1 MDKRKGILN
10 IGTSIVSRIV
20 LLLATLFVRRLLI
33 MYIGNEA
40 NGLNSLYASIIGM
53 LSVAE
58 LGVGSA
64 IVFSMYKPIV
74 DGDDRTV
81 TALYRL
87 YRRLYRIIGAVILAA
102 GMAVMPFLPRLIKD
116 YENIG
121 FNVFVPYLLTL
132 ISVFL
137 SYMYGAKTSLIQAY
151 KDNYIIAEI
160 VTVTGLL
167 RSAMQIAAI
176 LIFRSY
182 TAYLICSIIETG
194 MVWIMTDR
202 AVRKQHPEIVGLEI
216 SDAVLG
222 EETKR
227 VVSTNIKAMFLHK
240 IGAVMVGAVDSLIIS
255 AFIGVA
261 ILGKYSNYTAITSAM
276 FGVIVLFFTPL
287 TSVIG
292 HMCATQSSDNIRRYF
307 DYFYS
312 LNYVLGV
319 VFFLGYYAVIDNL
332 IAILFGPGLNL
343 DWKVSFVITLNSFI
357 SYMRNAQ
364 LLFRD
369 AAGAFYYDR
378 WKPFFEGVSNLILS
392 VILVKALPEDL
403 SVVGVVA
410 ATIITSLLICDIVE
424 PHILFKYVFKQPAEG
439 FCFKNYSYIAAFTV
453 CLIIMEKLKIS
464 FDGEAAEMFV
474 NGIISTGISAV
485 LLLAVSI
492 ADKTF
497 RRELITMADQASR
510 WIKTINR
517 RKDGS
522 EY

>member
-20 LLLATLFVRRLLI
+20 LLLAALFVRRLLI

-102 GMAVMPFLPRLIKD
+102 GMAVMPFLPRLIND

-182 TAYLICSIIETG
+182 TAYLICSI
-194 MVWIMTDR
+194 M
-202 AVRKQHPEIVGLEI
+202 
-216 SDAVLG
+216 
-222 EETKR
+222 
-227 VVSTNIKAMFLHK
+227 
-240 IGAVMVGAVDSLIIS
+240 
-255 AFIGVA
+255 
-261 ILGKYSNYTAITSAM
+261 
-276 FGVIVLFFTPL
+276 
-287 TSVIG
+287 SV
-292 HMCATQSSDNIRRYF
+292 
-307 DYFYS
+307 
-312 LNYVLGV
+312 
-319 VFFLGYYAVIDNL
+319 
-332 IAILFGPGLNL
+332 
-343 DWKVSFVITLNSFI
+343 
-357 SYMRNAQ
+357 
-364 LLFRD
+364 
-369 AAGAFYYDR
+369 
-378 WKPFFEGVSNLILS
+378 
-392 VILVKALPEDL
+392 
-403 SVVGVVA
+403 
-410 ATIITSLLICDIVE
+410 
-424 PHILFKYVFKQPAEG
+424 
-439 FCFKNYSYIAAFTV
+439 
-453 CLIIMEKLKIS
+453 
-464 FDGEAAEMFV
+464 
-474 NGIISTGISAV
+474 
-485 LLLAVSI
+485 
-492 ADKTF
+492 
-497 RRELITMADQASR
+497 
-510 WIKTINR
+510 
-517 RKDGS
+517 KDGDWNDQL
-522 EY
+522 

>member
-20 LLLATLFVRRLLI
+20 LLLAAFFVRRLLI

-74 DGDDRTV
+74 EGDNKTV
-81 TALYRL
+81 AALYRL
-87 YRRLYRIIGAVILAA
+87 YRKLYRIIGAVIFSA
-102 GMAVMPFLPRLIKD
+102 GIVVMPFLPRLIKD
-116 YENIG
+116 FDNIG
-121 FNVFVPYLLTL
+121 FNVFIPYLLSL

-167 RSAMQIAAI
+167 RSALQIAAI
-176 LIFRSY
+176 LMFKSY
-182 TAYLICSIIETG
+182 IAYLICSIIETG
-194 MVWIMTDR
+194 IIWIMTDR
-202 AVRKQHPEIVGLEI
+202 AVRKKHPEIVGLEI
-216 SDAVLG
+216 SEAVLG

-227 VVSTNIKAMFLHK
+227 EVSLNIKAMFMHK
-240 IGAVMVGAVDSLIIS
+240 LGTVMVGAVDSLIIS

-261 ILGKYSNYTAITSAM
+261 ILGKYTNYTALANAM
-276 FGVIVLFFTPL
+276 IGVIALFFTPL

-292 HMCATQSSDNIRRYF
+292 HMCASESNDKIRRYF
-307 DYFYS
+307 DYLYS

-319 VFFLGYYAVIDNL
+319 VFFLGYYAIIDNL
-332 IAILFGPGLNL
+332 ITILFGPDLNL
-343 DWKVSFVITLNSFI
+343 TWKVSFVITLNCFI
-357 SYMRNAQ
+357 GYMRYAQ
-364 LLFRD
+364 LIFRD

-392 VILVKALPEDL
+392 VILVKVFPEDM

-410 ATIITSLLICDIVE
+410 ATIITCLLICDIVE
-424 PHILFKYVFKQPAEG
+424 PHILFKYVFKEPAKK
-439 FCFKNYSYIAAFTV
+439 FYCKNYSYIAVFVAGLAV
-453 CLIIMEKLKIS
+453 MEKLKASYIS
-464 FDGEAAEMFV
+464 EAAELLA
-474 NGIISTGISAV
+474 NGIISIGISTV
-485 LLLAVSI
+485 ILLTVSLV
-492 ADKTF
+492 DKTF
-497 RRELITMADQASR
+497 RHELITMTNQALR
-510 WIKTINR
+510 WINSINR
-517 RKDGS
+517 QQI
-522 EY
+522 